1 MNLWKNMEAERQK
14 QQIDKGATNVIIFG
28 GHKSGKSSVI
38 RTLLNEDA
46 PTECTVG
53 LSYSYYRSKGGR
65 NFNLWEIGGELNV
78 SGRNMALV
86 PLEHS
91 KSVVLVLLIDLATL
105 SQIEDLIK
113 KLGKFNAALKNKN
126 VKPAIVANKYDQ
138 LSFLKSDI
146 KSAVNEFLKVSSKY
160 LKASLIQCCCS
171 QESQKTILRR
181 FFQSEVFGISSPSLA
196 ENSTD
201 DSQPLVLLN
210 RAQRVTVNSTVD
222 SAAIELAQ
230 VVEQERIK
238 SSSISKQPE
247 NMENFA
253 DNEIDAA
260 VKHFNNH
267 REYSKL
273 SRIS

>member
-1 MNLWKNMEAERQK
+1 METERRK
-14 QQIDKGATNVIIFG
+14 QQKDKGATNVIIFG

-53 LSYSYYRSKGGR
+53 LSYSYYRSKGDKS
-65 NFNLWEIGGELNV
+65 FNLWEIGGELNV

-86 PLEHS
+86 PIEHS
-91 KSVVLVLLIDLATL
+91 TNVVLVLLLDLATL
-105 SQIEDLIK
+105 SQIEDLVK

-126 VKPAIVANKYDQ
+126 VKLAIVANKYDQ

-160 LKASLIQCCCS
+160 LKASLIQCCCT

-181 FFQSEVFGISSPSLA
+181 FFNSEVFGISSASLA
-196 ENSTD
+196 ESSTD
-201 DSQPLVLLN
+201 DSPLVLLN
-210 RAQRVTVNSTVD
+210 RAQKVQVTSTVD

-238 SSSISKQPE
+238 SSSISRQPE

-253 DNEIDAA
+253 DNEIDGA
-260 VKHFNNH
+260 VKHFHNH

-273 SRIS
+273 SRIMT